1 MGNRINNGSYVLP
14 VSSGQEQLYFL
25 SSIDEKLNA
34 AYNINIAFKITRHI
48 NRIVLQ
54 NAINYVVLR
63 HEALRTGICK
73 LDNTLKQVVEPDLM
87 ITVQYWD
94 LGQFESY
101 EKEKEVL
108 KRMKLEAKKPFQ
120 LHIPGLFRVSLY
132 RVEPNIFYLLLVL
145 HHSIAD
151 GISIE
156 ILVSEIFTVYR
167 QILESK
173 SADLPSL
180 KYQFADIIAWQ
191 SEKFHPSLVK
201 EHTEYWSQKLSGANT
216 ATHLERS
223 KAQKVSS
230 FDGQAIFWDIEKN
243 DLNAIT
249 EQCKSNK
256 ISTYCLLISAFA
268 LLIHY
273 HSGYSDFLIGIPTA
287 NRDAKE
293 SWPIIGYFSNTVVIR
308 INFNATN
315 SVAGLLQQI
324 NESINEALTYQSLP
338 ISKIVNILKPKRTED
353 FGTIFQFMFSYQ
365 ESSDIKKILDNFGAQ
380 QIFVDNNLS
389 KFDLFLYLLNEGE
402 SLKGIIE
409 YSTDLFEH
417 SYILELIQ
425 HYQAICNV
433 LSQDVSLLLYDKKLL
448 NNLDMD
454 LIKDRI
460 NEVSSDERQE
470 SKRNGLSQSRK
481 QDLSALEEKLIL
493 IWREVLG
500 IHGEISIEDSFFDL
514 GGNSLLV
521 TKLVD
526 HMNRVLNIN
535 LPIKVIFLN
544 PYIKKI
550 AEYIESAAV
559 SNNVSEKDFDR
570 ILQVTESAE
579 FIDSWEV

>member
-14 VSSGQEQLYFL
+14 ASSGQEQLYFL
-25 SSIDEKLNA
+25 SSIDEQLNV
-34 AYNINIAFKITRHI
+34 AYNINIAFKITKQI

-63 HEALRTGICK
+63 HEALRTGLCK
-73 LDNTLKQVVEPDLM
+73 QDNTLKQVVEPDLM

-94 LGQFESY
+94 LIQFESG

-108 KRMKLEAKKPFQ
+108 KRMKLEARKPFQ
-120 LHIPGLFRVSLY
+120 LYIPGLFRVSLY

-151 GISIE
+151 GISVE
-156 ILVSEIFTVYR
+156 ILISEIFTVYE

-173 SADLPSL
+173 DADLPAL

-191 SEKFHPSLVK
+191 SERFHAGLVK
-201 EHTEYWSQKLSGANT
+201 EYTEYWSRKLNGANT
-216 ATHLERS
+216 SVHLGRS
-223 KAQKVSS
+223 ITQRSGS
-230 FDGQAIFWDIEKN
+230 FDGQAIFWDIKKN
-243 DLNAIT
+243 NFSAII
-249 EQCKSNK
+249 EQSKSNK

-287 NRDAKE
+287 NRDEKE

-308 INFNATN
+308 INFNVIN

-353 FGTIFQFMFSYQ
+353 FRTIFQFMFSYQ
-365 ESSDIKKILDNFGAQ
+365 ESSDIKKVLDNFSAQ
-380 QIFVDNNLS
+380 QIFVDNDLS

-402 SLKGIIE
+402 SLNGIIE
-409 YSTDLFEH
+409 YSTELFEH

-425 HYQAICNV
+425 HYQSICNV

-448 NNLDMD
+448 NNLDAD
-454 LIKDRI
+454 LIKNRI
-460 NEVSSDERQE
+460 AEVNSDERQE
-470 SKRNGLSQSRK
+470 IKRDNLSQKNK
-481 QDLSALEEKLIL
+481 QMLSVLEEKLIST
-493 IWREVLG
+493 WREVLDLQ
-500 IHGEISIEDSFFDL
+500 GEISIEDSFFDL

-526 HMNRVLNIN
+526 HINHTLNIN

-550 AEYIESAAV
+550 AEYIEGV
-559 SNNVSEKDFDR
+559 TVGNKVSEKDLDR
-570 ILQVTESAE
+570 IMQVTENAE
-579 FIDSWEV
+579 FIDLWET

>member
-14 VSSGQEQLYFL
+14 ASSGQEQLYFL
-25 SSIDEKLNA
+25 SSIDEQLNA
-34 AYNINIAFKITRHI
+34 AYNINIAFKITKQI

-63 HEALRTGICK
+63 HEALRTGLCK
-73 LDNTLKQVVEPDLM
+73 QDNTLKQVVEPDLM

-94 LGQFESY
+94 LIQFESD

-108 KRMKLEAKKPFQ
+108 KRMRLEARKPFQ
-120 LHIPGLFRVSLY
+120 LYIPGLFRVSLY

-151 GISIE
+151 GISVE
-156 ILVSEIFTVYR
+156 ILISEIFTVYE

-173 SADLPSL
+173 GADLPAL

-191 SEKFHPSLVK
+191 SERFHAGLVK
-201 EHTEYWSQKLSGANT
+201 EYTEYWSRKLNGANT
-216 ATHLERS
+216 SVHLRRS
-223 KAQKVSS
+223 KIQRSGS
-230 FDGQAIFWDIEKN
+230 FDGQAIFWDIEKAN
-243 DLNAIT
+243 LNAII

-287 NRDAKE
+287 NRDEKE

-308 INFNATN
+308 INFNVIN
-315 SVAGLLQQI
+315 SVAGLLHQI

-365 ESSDIKKILDNFGAQ
+365 ESSDIKKTLDNFSAQ
-380 QIFVDNNLS
+380 QIFVDNDLS

-402 SLKGIIE
+402 SLNGIIE
-409 YSTDLFEH
+409 YSTELFEH

-425 HYQAICNV
+425 HYQSICNV

-448 NNLDMD
+448 NNLDAD
-454 LIKDRI
+454 LIKNRI
-460 NEVSSDERQE
+460 NEVNSDQRQE
-470 SKRNGLSQSRK
+470 IKRDSLSQKNK
-481 QDLSALEEKLIL
+481 QMLSALEEKLIL
-493 IWREVLG
+493 IWREVLDLK
-500 IHGEISIEDSFFDL
+500 GEISTEDSFFDL

-526 HMNRVLNIN
+526 HINRTLNIN

-550 AEYIESAAV
+550 AEYIEGAAV
-559 SNNVSEKDFDR
+559 GNKVSEKDLDR
-570 ILQVTESAE
+570 IMQVTENAE
-579 FIDSWEV
+579 FIDLWET